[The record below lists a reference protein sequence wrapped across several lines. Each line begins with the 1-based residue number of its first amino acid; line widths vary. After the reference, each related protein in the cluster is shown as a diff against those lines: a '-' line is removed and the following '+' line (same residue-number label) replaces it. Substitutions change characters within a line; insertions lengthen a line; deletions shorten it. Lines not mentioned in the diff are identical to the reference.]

1 MTQVNQP
8 HNNVH
13 CRNNQINFLNT
24 IIYILKGKRPV
35 IKERTKGV
43 DILGNT
49 LFLIGKYQPRNY
61 IIKAKNSAI

>member
-49 LFLIGKYQPRNY
+49 FILNR
-61 IIKAKNSAI
+61 